1 MKTFPVLQVAK
12 ALKAQPDWG
21 PALDEN
27 RTGRYSPRGEPD
39 FSKDEPVGATN
50 MGYVGEKGR
59 PYVVNDKNGY
69 DHRL

>member
-1 MKTFPVLQVAK
+1 MKTLPVLQVAK
-12 ALKAQPDWG
+12 ALKVQPDWG

-27 RTGRYSPRGEPD
+27 RTGRYSPRDEQD
-39 FSKDEPVGATN
+39 FSKDEPAGATN
-50 MGYVGEKGR
+50 LGYMGEKGR

>member
-1 MKTFPVLQVAK
+1 MKTFPVLQIAK
-12 ALKAQPDWG
+12 ALKPTADWG
-21 PALDEN
+21 PALDED
-27 RTGRYSPRGEPD
+27 RTGRYSHRDEPD
-39 FSKDEPVGATN
+39 GPAGATN